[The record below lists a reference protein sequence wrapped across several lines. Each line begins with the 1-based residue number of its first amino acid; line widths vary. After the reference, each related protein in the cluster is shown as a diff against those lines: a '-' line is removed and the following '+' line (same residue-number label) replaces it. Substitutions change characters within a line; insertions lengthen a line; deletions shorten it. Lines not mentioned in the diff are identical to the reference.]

1 MTRQE
6 ILDKLIPIV
15 WESISSVEV
24 TTEEITE
31 DTSLADDLAFDSL
44 DFIEMTLRMEEEFNI
59 TDRDA
64 IWNDTIDAI
73 WNDSNVTVKD
83 LVDLIEQSNET
94 RNH

>member
-1 MTRQE
+1 MMTRQE

-44 DFIEMTLRMEEEFNI
+44 DFVEMTLRMDKEFDI
-59 TDRDA
+59 TDSDA
-64 IWNDTIDAI
+64 VWNDIAK
-73 WNDSNVTVKD
+73 NDSDVTVKD